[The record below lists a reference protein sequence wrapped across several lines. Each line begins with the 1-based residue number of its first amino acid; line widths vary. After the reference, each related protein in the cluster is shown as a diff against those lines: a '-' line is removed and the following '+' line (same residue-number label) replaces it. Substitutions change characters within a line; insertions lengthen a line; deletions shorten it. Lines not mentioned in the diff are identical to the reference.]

1 MIIILDDGS
10 ESTMEEYI
18 KSGKTCEFSY
28 PGPLTELSIHLTR
41 LQDKRIIEKILKD
54 LNENRL

>member
-18 KSGKTCEFSY
+18 KSGKTREFSY
-28 PGPLTELSIHLTR
+28 PGPLTELSILLAR
-41 LQDKRIIEKILKD
+41 EMDKRIIGNILKGFK
-54 LNENRL
+54 